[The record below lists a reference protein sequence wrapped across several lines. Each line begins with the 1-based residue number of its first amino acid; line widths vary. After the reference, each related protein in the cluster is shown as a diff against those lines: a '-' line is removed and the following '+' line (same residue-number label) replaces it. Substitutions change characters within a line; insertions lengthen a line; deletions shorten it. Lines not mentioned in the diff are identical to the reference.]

1 MLLDFLSKYPSVFF
15 PVALTI
21 IAIAGRFFFLYR
33 EMESLHAIE
42 LSPKQ
47 KQKDLKPNS
56 YKNPYAD
63 AA

>member
-1 MLLDFLSKYPSVFF
+1 MLLDFLSTYPSAFF
-15 PVALTI
+15 SVALTI
-21 IAIAGRFFFLYR
+21 VAVAGRLFFLYR
-33 EMESLHAIE
+33 EMQSLHAVE

-47 KQKDLKPNS
+47 KQKKLKPDS

>member
-1 MLLDFLSKYPSVFF
+1 MLLDFLSTYPSAFF
-15 PVALTI
+15 SVALTV
-21 IAIAGRFFFLYR
+21 IAVAGRLIFLYR
-33 EMESLHAIE
+33 EMQSLHAIE

-47 KQKDLKPNS
+47 KEKELKPNG